1 MEDRR
6 KRGVLG
12 RGLSALLGDEGDV
25 AFNTGGDGGGEARSQ
40 TMVPVEF
47 LQSGR
52 FQPRT
57 QFDQEALNDLA
68 DSIRE
73 KGIIQPILVRILPED
88 SNRYEII
95 AGERRWRAA
104 QIAQL
109 HTVPVI
115 VREFSD
121 RDAAEVALVENLQ
134 RRDLSPLEEA
144 EGYRRLQEEF
154 QHTQDDLSKAVGK
167 SRSHVAN
174 MIRLLALP
182 DPVKDMMRT
191 GTLTA
196 GHARALLNADD
207 PGILA
212 EQVVKKGLNVRQ
224 TEKLATEKGGVK
236 ARKARPETAEK
247 AERSPAVAKDTDT
260 LALERDLARVLGL
273 KVNIEFEGRGGRVVI
288 HYSTLEQLD
297 DILYRLN
304 NPTDNAAD
312 RRREALEAEHA
323 ADEMADQAF
332 AAVFAA
338 KPVPAPEEEA
348 SGVAGVTA
356 ADLLADATFED
367 DLVEDL
373 EALEDDDFEDFD
385 FEEIEKES
393 SGRINASAVFS
404 AAPEDD
410 AEEDSDR
417 VMAATVDSLLEDFLR
432 ERPAETED
440 PETGESR

>member
-25 AFNTGGDGGGEARSQ
+25 AFNTGGEGGGEARSQ

-57 QFDQEALNDLA
+57 QFDQDALNDLA

-115 VREFSD
+115 VRDFSD

-207 PGILA
+207 PAVLA

-236 ARKARPETAEK
+236 ARKIRPDSEK
-247 AERSPAVAKDTDT
+247 AEKSSAVAKDTDT

-288 HYSTLEQLD
+288 HYATLEQLD

-312 RRREALEAEHA
+312 RRRSDAELDSS
-323 ADEMADQAF
+323 DELADQAF
-332 AAVFAA
+332 AAVFAVKA
-338 KPVPAPEEEA
+338 ISDPSDATPASA
-348 SGVAGVTA
+348 VTA
-356 ADLLADATFED
+356 ADLLVDASFEE

-373 EALEDDDFEDFD
+373 GGFEEDDFEDFD
-385 FEEIEKES
+385 FEEIEKETPD
-393 SGRINASAVFS
+393 RINASAVFS
-404 AAPEDD
+404 AATDEGPDT
-410 AEEDSDR
+410 DSEAVID
-417 VMAATVDSLLEDFLR
+417 ATVDSLLEDFLR
-432 ERPAETED
+432 ERPDATEKPD
-440 PETGESR
+440 ASG